1 MIPKHA
7 LQLLEALPTF
17 STAIA
22 ELESAL
28 SGKGITGDAVE
39 VAIGKD
45 PALTANL
52 LKLANSAAVGARR
65 EIADIRQAVSL
76 IGLLRIR
83 DLALTAAF
91 SKALPRALLGYGMT
105 IEGLWRHSVA
115 VGTLTERV
123 GMSLG
128 VPAQNPLFVS
138 GLLHDVGKL
147 VAGTLLSTHETT
159 LLMRLDQK
167 RLTFVQAER
176 EELGTDH
183 AELAQLLGE
192 RWKLPQ
198 AVVLCGQLHHEPS
211 NPEAKPFQVVVD
223 LVHVADVMAH
233 MLGLG
238 ADLGGLARAVNPES
252 AARLALRRRDLE
264 LLASTHLE
272 AVQRSLAT
280 LKLGES

>member
-1 MIPKHA
+1 MIPKQA
-7 LQLLEALPTF
+7 LQLLDALPTF

-22 ELESAL
+22 ELERAL
-28 SGKGITGDAVE
+28 SGKGVSHEAVKE
-39 VAIGKD
+39 AIKKD

-65 EIADIRQAVSL
+65 EISDICQAISL

-91 SKALPRALLGYGMT
+91 AKALPRALYGYGMT

-115 VGTLTERV
+115 VGTLTEKV
-123 GMSLG
+123 GLSLG
-128 VPAQNPLFVS
+128 VPNQTPLFVS

-147 VAGTLLSTHETT
+147 VAGTLLSTHEST
-159 LLMRLDQK
+159 LLVRLDL
-167 RLTFVQAER
+167 RHLTFIEAER

-192 RWKLPQ
+192 RWRLPQ
-198 AVVLCGQLHHEPS
+198 PVVLSGRLHHSPSSPQAEP
-211 NPEAKPFQVVVD
+211 AQVVVD
-223 LVHVADVMAH
+223 LVHVADVLAH

-238 ADLGGLARAVNPES
+238 ADLGGLARTVDPES
-252 AARLALRRRDLE
+252 AARLGVRRRDLE

-272 AVQRSLAT
+272 AVQQSLAT
-280 LKLGES
+280 LKLGEG